1 MARPSD
7 RQPEILFVTGK
18 GGVGKSVVAAALAL
32 RAATAGRKTL
42 LVEFGR
48 QSFYERLLGL
58 APGSD
63 HYPGQPNLL
72 LQRWE
77 EEACLR
83 EYVGHYLPLQRAADF
98 FLDNKIIRAL
108 VRAAPTLKELALI
121 GKATGPHRLRWARS
135 DRDLIVIDAFSTG
148 HFLALLRAPRGI
160 HEAVPAGPVG
170 RQTGTILEVLQ
181 DPQKCRFVIVTLAQ
195 ELPVSEALEL
205 HAAIAAET
213 GQSARIVCN
222 RVQPRLPDTELAR
235 AARSAGTA
243 SASAFANRLQTVQ
256 ERQSAW
262 LKKLARAD
270 KDTLRW
276 PQLYLDK
283 GDALIAMLAKESG
296 QI

>member
-1 MARPSD
+1 MAKPEGP
-7 RQPEILFVTGK
+7 QPEILFVTGK

-32 RAATAGRKTL
+32 RAAAAGRKTL

-58 APGSD
+58 APGSKT
-63 HYPGQPNLL
+63 YPGQPD
-72 LQRWE
+72 LQLERWE
-77 EEACLR
+77 EDACLR

-148 HFLALLRAPRGI
+148 HFVALLRAPRGI
-160 HEAVPAGPVG
+160 HEAIPAGPVG
-170 RQTGTILEVLQ
+170 RQTGTILEVLK
-181 DPQKCRFVIVTLAQ
+181 DPRKCRFVIVTLAQ

-213 GQSARIVCN
+213 GQAARIVCN
-222 RVQPRLPDTELAR
+222 RLQPQLPEAEISHLA
-235 AARSAGTA
+235 AAPNPGPAA
-243 SASAFANRLQTVQ
+243 AFAAHLGAVQAQQMQWLNKLRRVDKNTLQ
-256 ERQSAW
+256 
-262 LKKLARAD
+262 
-270 KDTLRW
+270 W
-276 PQLYLDK
+276 PQLFIDK
-283 GDALIAMLAKESG
+283 GDALITALARETG
-296 QI
+296 PL

>member
-1 MARPSD
+1 MARPSG

-58 APGSD
+58 APGTV

-72 LQRWE
+72 LERWE

-181 DPQKCRFVIVTLAQ
+181 DPKKCRFVIVTLAQ

-205 HAAIAAET
+205 HAAVTAET

-222 RVQPRLPDTELAR
+222 RLQPTVSGSELKR
-235 AARSAGTA
+235 AAANPCTTA
-243 SASAFANRLQTVQ
+243 AATFANRMQAVQ
-256 ERQSAW
+256 ERQSEW
-262 LKKLARAD
+262 LHKLGRAD
-270 KDTLRW
+270 KNTLRW
-276 PQLYLDK
+276 PQHYVDK
-283 GDALIAMLAKESG
+283 GDALIAALAQETG
-296 QI
+296 QV